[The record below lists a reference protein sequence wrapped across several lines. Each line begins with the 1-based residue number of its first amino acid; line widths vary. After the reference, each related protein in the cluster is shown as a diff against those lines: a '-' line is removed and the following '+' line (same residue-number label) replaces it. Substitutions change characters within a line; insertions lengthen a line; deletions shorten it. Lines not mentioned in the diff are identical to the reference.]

1 MDATAVQAP
10 GRSAIHETN
19 TEDWSPQRRG
29 FLRALSALGAGTA
42 LGAAGSA
49 QARNLGPR
57 PGDLVHDRNFW
68 ERVEREFILN
78 PRKLFMNIGTAG
90 SMPKDVLRFF
100 KEANEEYARESLNGY
115 SNFLALR
122 TQLAP
127 GFGVDPDELVIS
139 YNTSDGMCH
148 AILGIPWRPGDCV
161 ITTNHEH
168 PGGNVPLQIAVDRYG
183 VVVRRVLLPTGN
195 ATTAAEIEALVEQA
209 VIDARNA
216 GLRVRALM
224 WSSPT
229 FLTGTMLPIR
239 RLVNVAIRHGL
250 ISICDGAHLPGMMA
264 YKYAELGVD
273 FMSGAGHKWQCGP
286 GSTGILVIRNKV
298 RTQFNPLPLPA
309 YFPVT
314 TSSYAPTIGG
324 VPWTNRATGP
334 VATFDIAS
342 VIQSCGSKHTPLI
355 NSLGEACKLWDEIG
369 REKVQDYVLTLSR
382 YLKESIAQRWGV
394 QSLYSPKDDPELVS
408 ALTSFNPFYYNP
420 ALITQPAAGGAPS
433 PSSTFVTRLEQEYG
447 IIVRNTTTP
456 VRTSPTT
463 TVNHFPIR
471 ISTHLWHDARDVE
484 RVLDAMWDLAT
495 RMSRGM

>member
-1 MDATAVQAP
+1 MQPNNAVDRSTA
-10 GRSAIHETN
+10 SADSSGD
-19 TEDWSPQRRG
+19 DWSPHRRQ
-29 FLRALSALGAGTA
+29 FLRMIGAGV
-42 LGAAGSA
+42 GAAAFAGSA
-49 QARNLGPR
+49 QARGAGHGPR
-57 PGDLVHDRNFW
+57 PGDLIPDRNFW
-68 ERVEREFILN
+68 KRVEREFILN
-78 PRKLFMNIGTAG
+78 PDKLFMNIGTAG

-100 KEANEEYARESLNGY
+100 RDSNEEYARESQSGY

-122 TQLAP
+122 QTIAP

-195 ATTAAEIEALVEQA
+195 NQRAADYATLFQQAIDTARAQ
-209 VIDARNA
+209 
-216 GLRVRALM
+216 GLNVRALM

-239 RLVNVAIRHGL
+239 RLVDVAIANGL

-264 YKYAELGVD
+264 YNYAALGPD

-298 RTQFNPLPLPA
+298 RSQFNPLPLPA
-309 YFPVT
+309 YFPVV

-324 VPWTNRATGP
+324 VPWSQRATGP
-334 VATFDIAS
+334 TATFDIGS
-342 VIQSCGSKHTPLI
+342 VIQSCGSKHVPLI
-355 NSLGEACKLWDEIG
+355 NSLGEACRMWDEIG
-369 REKVQDYVLTLSR
+369 REKIQTYVLSLAG
-382 YLKESIAQRWGV
+382 YLKEGIARRWGV
-394 QSLYSPKDDPELVS
+394 AALYSPKDDPELVS

-420 ALITQPAAGGAPS
+420 ALITQGAVGGVPAPS
-433 PSSTFVTRLEQEYG
+433 ATFVTRLLDEYG
-447 IIVRNTTTP
+447 IVVRNTTTP
-456 VRTSPTT
+456 VLQPSGTT
-463 TVNHFPIR
+463 QNHFPIR
-471 ISTHLWHDARDVE
+471 ISTHLWHNARDVD
-484 RVLDAMWDLAT
+484 RVLDAMWELAT
-495 RMSRGM
+495 KMSRGM